1 MNPINIFLL
10 ILSILLG
17 STRNLLSKSISHIE
31 FGKKSFFTLQT
42 ITFLT
47 GALVLIPGSLGTQ
60 CSMLTVLLALIY
72 GVILLIAQWCY
83 TAAMSNGDAAICS
96 TVYSLGFILPTL
108 SGMLFWNES
117 VTVLKM
123 AGVILVIPAIILS
136 GKKGNT
142 KASSKAKGYMIP
154 LMLAMLAS
162 GGLGIMQKVQGNSP
176 YPEQRSIFV
185 LISFIFAGSVSLIFA
200 ICKNGGKR
208 IKLSG
213 KLSAAGIGVCF
224 AVCYLLN
231 TLLASRLDSEVFYP
245 TLNIGVILFS
255 VLSSILLFKE
265 KFTKRLLLVL
275 LFSFAAI
282 ILVNL

>member
-17 STRNLLSKSISHIE
+17 SARNLLSKSISHIE

-108 SGMLFWNES
+108 SGMVFWNEN
-117 VTVLKM
+117 VTVIKM
-123 AGVILVIPAIILS
+123 LGVILVIPAIILS
-136 GKKGNT
+136 GKKGEGKANT
-142 KASSKAKGYMIP
+142 TKGYMIP

-162 GGLGIMQKVQGNSP
+162 GGLGIMQKVQSNSP

-185 LISFIFAGSVSLIFA
+185 LISFVFASAVSLIFA
-200 ICKNGGKR
+200 LCKKGGGD
-208 IKLSG
+208 IKPSG
-213 KLSAAGIGVCF
+213 KIFAAGIGVCF
-224 AVCYLLN
+224 AACNLLN
-231 TLLASRLDSEVFYP
+231 TLLASRLDSAVFYP
-245 TLNIGVILFS
+245 SLNIGVILFS
-255 VLSSILLFKE
+255 IFSSILLFKE

>member
-1 MNPINIFLL
+1 
-10 ILSILLG
+10 
-17 STRNLLSKSISHIE
+17 
-31 FGKKSFFTLQT
+31 
-42 ITFLT
+42 
-47 GALVLIPGSLGTQ
+47 
-60 CSMLTVLLALIY
+60 
-72 GVILLIAQWCY
+72 
-83 TAAMSNGDAAICS
+83 MSNGDAAICS

-108 SGMLFWNES
+108 SGMVFWNEN
-117 VTVLKM
+117 VTVIKM
-123 AGVILVIPAIILS
+123 LGVILVIPAIILS
-136 GKKGNT
+136 GKKGEG
-142 KASSKAKGYMIP
+142 KANITKGYMLP

-185 LISFIFAGSVSLIFA
+185 LISFVFASAVSLIFA

-224 AVCYLLN
+224 AGCNLLN
-231 TLLASRLDSEVFYP
+231 TLLASRLDSAVFYP

-255 VLSSILLFKE
+255 IFSSILLFKE
-265 KFTKRLLLVL
+265 KFTKRLALVL
-275 LFSFAAI
+275 LFAFSAI